1 MNLCMDNKKLKRIV
15 GDDNKLIHGKNIQIN
30 QLQDQLHVLQQKY
43 DELNSKFDKVVK
55 QYKEYKQRQDRKHI
69 LKEQLDHILE
79 CLRNDELTNEMYH
92 KLMIC
97 IM

>member
-1 MNLCMDNKKLKRIV
+1 M
-15 GDDNKLIHGKNIQIN
+15 
-30 QLQDQLHVLQQKY
+30 QDQLHVLQQKY

-79 CLRNDELTNEMYH
+79 CLRNDKLTNEMYH
-92 KLMIC
+92 KLMKTVVPVNKVNDSGHLTFDDLFHIQGK
-97 IM
+97 